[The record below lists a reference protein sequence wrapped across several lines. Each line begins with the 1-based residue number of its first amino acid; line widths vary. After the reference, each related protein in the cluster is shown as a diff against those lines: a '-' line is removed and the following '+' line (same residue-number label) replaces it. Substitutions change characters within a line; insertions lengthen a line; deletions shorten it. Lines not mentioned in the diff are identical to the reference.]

1 MDVGVATI
9 SSHSSGRYSKYVK
22 YQTGEEYAKTFEAES
37 LRHAGLVFISELPDT
52 QEAFSVY
59 EVAHT
64 VGINQLVIW
73 FRYRS

>member
-9 SSHSSGRYSKYVK
+9 SSRSGGRYAKYVK
-22 YQTGEEYAKTFEAES
+22 YHTGEEYDLVFEAES
-37 LRHAGLVFISELPDT
+37 LRHAGLKFISELPDN

-59 EVAHT
+59 EDSHT
-64 VGINQLVIW
+64 VGTNQLVIW